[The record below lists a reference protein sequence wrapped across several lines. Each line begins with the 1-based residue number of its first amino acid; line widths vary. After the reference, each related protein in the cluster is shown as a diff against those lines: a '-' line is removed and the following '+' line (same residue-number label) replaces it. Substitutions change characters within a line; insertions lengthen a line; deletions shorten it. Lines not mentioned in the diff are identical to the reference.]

1 MRYLP
6 SVCRDDVSESIV
18 LAYHIPLS
26 LMADDTHLI
35 DNKISI
41 CYNYSS
47 GVGAIC
53 IQNIIFL

>member
-18 LAYHIPLS
+18 LAYHITLS

-41 CYNYSS
+41 CYITIIL
-47 GVGAIC
+47 VGWGQSASKI
-53 IQNIIFL
+53 